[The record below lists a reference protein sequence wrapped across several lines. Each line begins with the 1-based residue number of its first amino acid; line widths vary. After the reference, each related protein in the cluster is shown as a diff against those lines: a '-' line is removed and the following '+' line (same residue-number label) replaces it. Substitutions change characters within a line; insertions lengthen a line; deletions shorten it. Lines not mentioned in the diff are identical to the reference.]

1 MADYSFVTTWNIR
14 APLADVWK
22 TILDSKSWPSWWGS
36 VLSVDEIFPGDD
48 KKVGNLSVTRWRG
61 ALPYALTFRVLVTT
75 VTPMEYM
82 DGLASGDLDGRGR
95 WYFSHEQ
102 GVTQVRYA
110 WDVRTGKVWMNALA
124 PLLRPLFRW
133 NHDVVMRK
141 GGEGLA
147 KKLNTI
153 LV

>member
-14 APLADVWK
+14 APLDDVWH
-22 TILDSKSWPSWWGS
+22 TLLDSRSWPSWWAS
-36 VLSVDEIFPGDD
+36 VLRVDELLPGDSR
-48 KKVGNLSVTRWRG
+48 KVGNLSDITWRG
-61 ALPYALTFRVLVTT
+61 ALPYTLTFRVLVTT

-95 WYFSHEQ
+95 WYFSHDQ

-110 WDVRTGKVWMNALA
+110 WDVRTGKAWMNALA